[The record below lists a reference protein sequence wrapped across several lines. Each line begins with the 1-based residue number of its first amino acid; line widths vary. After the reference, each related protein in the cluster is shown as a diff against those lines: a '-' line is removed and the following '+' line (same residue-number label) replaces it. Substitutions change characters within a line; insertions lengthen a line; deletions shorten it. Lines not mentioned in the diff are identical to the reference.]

1 MNQRLIWKTTQLR
14 VDTVTQ
20 PPTLDHT
27 SSRSW
32 SPLLLLGALLAC
44 GAFQSPAVS
53 SGPPEPVLL
62 PDLPVRPV
70 VYTSSTTDEHTTVN
84 PASNAVQPA
93 APKPAP
99 RTTQQT
105 PAERFDAL
113 VNEAQMAYFK
123 VHDYICTFTKQ
134 ERIDGVLQ
142 PEATAI
148 MSLRNAPFSV
158 HLKFIA
164 PQSLAGQEA
173 VYVEGK
179 HNGRM
184 RVKSSGRLLSLV
196 GFVTLDVNDPRV
208 TRENR
213 HLITEAGIGNMINR
227 LIAARHRER
236 NAADV
241 RVTLSKATVGS
252 MQCERVETVFSHLAP
267 GRFCTRCVIY
277 FDQAT
282 KLPVRFEAYER
293 AADGSDT
300 QLLECYTYT
309 DLQLNVGLCD
319 AAFNQ

>member
-1 MNQRLIWKTTQLR
+1 MNQRLIQKATHVKADLIR
-14 VDTVTQ
+14 SVPRMDF
-20 PPTLDHT
+20 T
-27 SSRSW
+27 SARSW

-44 GAFQSPAVS
+44 GAFQSPAIS
-53 SGPPEPVLL
+53 SAPPEPVLL
-62 PDLPVRPV
+62 PDVPVRPV
-70 VYTSSTTDEHTTVN
+70 VHIHHPTAHPPTAHPSQSANQQPRSAANQRPMTPTD
-84 PASNAVQPA
+84 
-93 APKPAP
+93 
-99 RTTQQT
+99 
-105 PAERFDAL
+105 RFDAL
-113 VNEAQMAYFK
+113 VAQAQKAYFK
-123 VHDYICTFTKQ
+123 VNDYTCTFTKQ
-134 ERIDGVLQ
+134 ERIDGVLF

-184 RVKSSGRLLSLV
+184 RVKSAGRLLSLV
-196 GFVTLDVNDPRV
+196 GFVTLDINDPRV

-227 LIAARHRER
+227 LAAARQRER

-241 RVTLSKATVGS
+241 CVTIGQATVGS
-252 MQCERVETVFSHLAP
+252 MTCERVETVFSHLAP

-277 FDQAT
+277 FDQST

-309 DLQLNVGLCD
+309 DLQLNVGLD
-319 AAFNQ
+319 DSAFNQ